1 MGPLPTLA
9 ELRWNKAGALSIAA
23 QTALALAILC
33 NAMFVIHAQ
42 MALMA
47 RPTGIDEPDIFYI
60 HSSLIGDH
68 GTWAPQEQADVAAL
82 RSAEGVVDAY
92 VTNAVPL
99 TNSGGSVPI
108 SLRADQVKPN
118 TMAAIYFAG
127 GDSLRTL
134 DLHLAAG
141 RDFRPDEV
149 GDYDRDAPAQV
160 PVPGVLIITQAL
172 AKTLFPDG
180 SALGRSIFIFPGAPT
195 ASRIVGIVQR
205 LQVPWT
211 TASGW
216 GSTFS
221 EDSILVPAR
230 LVNKD
235 VVYVV
240 RARPGQVP
248 AAEKSVVAALRA
260 NDRMRIIDGPYTMSQ
275 TRNYAYRDDLGFSI
289 FLAVVTW
296 FLLGVTAAGIVGL
309 TSYWVSRRKRQIGI
323 RRALGATRGAIVGYF
338 LGENLLIA
346 SAGIVAGTVLTIALN
361 AWIVKAF
368 GLPHIPV
375 AYVATGIVALLL
387 LGQLAALW
395 PAWRAAS
402 IPPAIAARSA

>member
-1 MGPLPTLA
+1 MPTLA

-23 QTALALAILC
+23 QMALALAILC

-42 MALMA
+42 IALMA
-47 RPTGIDEPDIFYI
+47 RPTGLDEPDIFYV

-68 GTWAPQEQADVAAL
+68 STWASQEQADVASL
-82 RSAEGVVDAY
+82 RSTQGVVDAY
-92 VTNAVPL
+92 VTNSVPL
-99 TNSGGSVPI
+99 TGSGGGVAV
-108 SLRADQVKPN
+108 SLRADQMQPN

-127 GDSLRTL
+127 GDGLRTL
-134 DLHLAAG
+134 DLHLIAG
-141 RDFRPDEV
+141 RNFRPDEI
-149 GDYDRDAPAQV
+149 GDYDRTAPGAV
-160 PVPGVLIITQAL
+160 PVPGAVIITQAL
-172 AKTLFPDG
+172 ARTLFPDG
-180 SALGRSIFIFPGAPT
+180 TALGRMIFILPT
-195 ASRIVGIVQR
+195 APSRIVGIVQR

-211 TASGW
+211 SASGW

-221 EDSILVPAR
+221 EDSLLVPAR
-230 LVNKD
+230 LINKD
-235 VVYVV
+235 VIYVV
-240 RARPGQVP
+240 RARPGRVP
-248 AAEKSVVAALRA
+248 DAEKSVVKALQA

-275 TRNYAYRDDLGFSI
+275 SRKFAYRDELGFSV

-309 TSYWVSRRKRQIGI
+309 TSYWVSRRRRQIGI
-323 RRALGATRGAIVGYF
+323 RRALGATRGAIVWYF

-346 SAGIVAGTVLTIALN
+346 AAGVVVGACLTVGLN
-361 AWIVKAF
+361 MWIVSAF
-368 GLPHIPV
+368 GMPHIPV
-375 AYVATGIVALLL
+375 GYVATGIVALVL